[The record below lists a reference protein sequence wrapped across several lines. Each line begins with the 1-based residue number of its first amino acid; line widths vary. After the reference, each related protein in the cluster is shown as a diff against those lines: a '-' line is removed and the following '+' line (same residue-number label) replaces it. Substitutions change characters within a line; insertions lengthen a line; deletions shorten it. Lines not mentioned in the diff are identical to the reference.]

1 MSSGFISGGTTEN
14 PTVRSDE
21 WLAAQQEIEAS
32 RRRKAEE
39 ASRQQDGKT
48 LYEVLQGNKG
58 DFPLLSFA
66 FYTGSS
72 PAALCQ
78 TDMSG

>member
-58 DFPLLSFA
+58 DFPLLYLLPTLGFS
-66 FYTGSS
+66 
-72 PAALCQ
+72 AAVCQ

>member
-1 MSSGFISGGTTEN
+1 MSSGFISGGTTDD

-58 DFPLLSFA
+58 DFPSAALA
-66 FYTGSS
+66 FYTGD